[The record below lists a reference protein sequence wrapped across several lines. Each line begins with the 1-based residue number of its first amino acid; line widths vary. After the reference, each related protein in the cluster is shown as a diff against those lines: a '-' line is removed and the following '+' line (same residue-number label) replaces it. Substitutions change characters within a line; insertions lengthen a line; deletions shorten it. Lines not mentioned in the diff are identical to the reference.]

1 MIGQLVGRLTDA
13 FEDDALRSQAFERI
27 RLLIDTGVL
36 KPEGG
41 ELVIHLRGELA
52 SMLIQSVTIY
62 PGKPGGPEA
71 EVVATVADVLA
82 CATTDDAAREGGVMS
97 SCGIWLRGQ
106 DLNL

>member
-71 EVVATVADVLA
+71 EVVATVADVL
-82 CATTDDAAREGGVMS
+82 S
-97 SCGIWLRGQ
+97 
-106 DLNL
+106 